1 LPRERHPEIPWADMR
16 GLQNLIVHN
25 YLGTDWDEVWRTAV
39 EDIPT
44 LRDQIANIL
53 ESEFREEPGQL
64 QLALS

>member
-1 LPRERHPEIPWADMR
+1 MR